1 MTVLVNIHANIHTHI
16 YTHIYAWI
24 HMHVHAYT
32 FIRSYE
38 TTHLN
43 VHTHSYTCEYI
54 THIHSCTYE
63 LRHKCTHVNMFLC
76 NNNILIINIKTLFKK
91 TKKLK
96 NEKGRIIKIEIKK
109 WKKILQGRERRKKS
123 SNTEMEILFSI
134 ASKITYKNWR

>member
-1 MTVLVNIHANIHTHI
+1 
-16 YTHIYAWI
+16 
-24 HMHVHAYT
+24 MHVHAYT
-32 FIRSYE
+32 FIRGYE

-63 LRHKCTHVNMFLC
+63 LRHKCTHANMFLC

-91 TKKLK
+91 QQKKKIK

-109 WKKILQGRERRKKS
+109 WKKNLTRKREKKKS
-123 SNTEMEILFSI
+123 SNTGMEILFSI

>member
-1 MTVLVNIHANIHTHI
+1 
-16 YTHIYAWI
+16 
-24 HMHVHAYT
+24 MHVHAYT

-91 TKKLK
+91 TKQKK
-96 NEKGRIIKIEIKK
+96 N
-109 WKKILQGRERRKKS
+109 
-123 SNTEMEILFSI
+123 N
-134 ASKITYKNWR
+134 N